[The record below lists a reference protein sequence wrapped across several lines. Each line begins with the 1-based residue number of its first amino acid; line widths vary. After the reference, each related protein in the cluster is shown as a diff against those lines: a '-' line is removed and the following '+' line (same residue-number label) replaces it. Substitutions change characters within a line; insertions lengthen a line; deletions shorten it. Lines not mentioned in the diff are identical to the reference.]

1 MKRAI
6 AITLFT
12 LAALLVGAKWLNQF
26 SENAD
31 AAPELSVASV
41 MGSADTAGFARAFA
55 PRAFVFPADHGPH
68 PDFRTE
74 WWYYTGNLQTES
86 GRHFGYQFTLFRSAL
101 SVDTIARESEMA
113 ANQLYMGHFA
123 LSDIQN
129 DNYYYF
135 ERFSRAANGLAGAQ
149 AAPFR
154 VWLEDW
160 QTIDPDADSTA
171 AFPKMRIDAAA
182 EGVSLNIELTPEKP
196 HVLQGDRGLSQKS
209 AKPGNASYYYSLTR
223 MTAEGSV
230 SVNGETLAVNGLSWM
245 DREWSTSA
253 LGDNQVGWDWF
264 SLQLDNGGA
273 LMLFEIRR
281 ADGTREATSAGSY
294 IAPDGTVTHLAL
306 GDWTL
311 ETTDTWTSPTSGGEY
326 PAGWRIAVPSIG
338 LELAGRPLLADQELN
353 LSTVYWEGA
362 VEFGGTLD
370 GMPINARGYIEMTGY
385 AGSME
390 GRL

>member
-6 AITLFT
+6 TLTLFT

-101 SVDTIARESEMA
+101 SADTTVRESEMA

-160 QTIDPDADSTA
+160 QTTDPDADSTA

-264 SLQLDNGGA
+264 SLQLSDSSE
-273 LMLFEIRR
+273 LMYYQLRLTSGE
-281 ADGTREATSAGSY
+281 ADPYSKGLLV
-294 IAPDGTVTHLAL
+294 APDGASQLIKRDDVSLTVREYW
-306 GDWTL
+306 D
-311 ETTDTWTSPTSGGEY
+311 SPRGGRY
-326 PAGWRIAVPSIG
+326 PAGWWLQVPEQQIDLQISPLIAN
-338 LELAGRPLLADQELN
+338 QELN
-353 LSTVYWEGA
+353 VAIRYWEGA
-362 VEFGGTLD
+362 VKIDGTAY
-370 GMPINARGYIEMTGY
+370 GKPVSGYGYVELTGY
-385 AGSME
+385 AEKKEKG
-390 GRL
+390 